1 MVPAGPD
8 QSSATATRFSLGA
21 EAYLRLWAPVLRPHA
36 VRLLDGFPS
45 VSGERH
51 PPSAAPEPVAIADLP
66 AAGPCTGRAGRTL
79 DNVTSQRRRS
89 LIPLL
94 GGARIARWEPASWA
108 WMKQVA

>member
-51 PPSAAPEPVAIADLP
+51 PPSAAPEPVAIADLA

-79 DNVTSQRRRS
+79 DDVTSQRGRS
-89 LIPLL
+89 LIRFSAVLEL
-94 GGARIARWEPASWA
+94 RGGSRRHRLS
-108 WMKQVA
+108 